1 MNYWAVTL
9 LLLLG
14 YTVNAQS
21 KPFTVQGIIRD
32 APVSVIYLKHVNE
45 IGQDILDS
53 ARIQNGAF
61 TFTGDIHHPTR
72 AFLRT
77 NRKIMPD
84 DQNLNITP
92 LYLEPATIT
101 VELTY
106 NQFRN
111 IKVNGSKTHAE
122 FAQSEALQTPF
133 RNEYFALRDSLERLN
148 KQGSATGNQAQV
160 DSLNRR
166 MEQAIQGMCSA
177 SRRFIADHPD
187 SWASAY
193 ELNLFKND
201 FPIDSVRSL
210 FYGFTPALKQ
220 SQYGLEIADKL
231 ARHDQVAA
239 SLGKPYIN
247 FASKDVN
254 GQAFKLSSLKG
265 GYILLDFWGS
275 WCAPCRAGNP
285 HLVELYK
292 RYHQKGIEFVGIA
305 CDDTPAAWKKAIEK
319 DGIGIWRHVLDQK
332 TTGIARQYA
341 IDVYPTKILVD
352 PAGRMVARYQGNDDT
367 ALAKKLEELLAQGNK

>member
-101 VELTY
+101 VKLTY

-148 KQGSATGNQAQV
+148 KQGSATGNQAQA

-166 MEQAIQGMCSA
+166 MEQAIQGMRSA

-220 SQYGLEIADKL
+220 SQ
-231 ARHDQVAA
+231 
-239 SLGKPYIN
+239 
-247 FASKDVN
+247 
-254 GQAFKLSSLKG
+254 
-265 GYILLDFWGS
+265 
-275 WCAPCRAGNP
+275 
-285 HLVELYK
+285 
-292 RYHQKGIEFVGIA
+292 
-305 CDDTPAAWKKAIEK
+305 
-319 DGIGIWRHVLDQK
+319 
-332 TTGIARQYA
+332 
-341 IDVYPTKILVD
+341 
-352 PAGRMVARYQGNDDT
+352 
-367 ALAKKLEELLAQGNK
+367 